1 MIPERLAPSAPRAS
15 ASSTTASDATD
26 RTRWENLGERPEP
39 SWYLDRLTAQ
49 QKRDAHLR
57 LISRWTAGLAVERIL
72 KTDLFE
78 EAFGEDRLLPELFP
92 DALLACGMDEALS
105 TVRAAARRFPRL
117 AGRATVTDVRQCG
130 LKSQAFDLV
139 LSTST
144 LDHFERRE
152 EFLRSLREI
161 GRLLRPGGLLI
172 LTLDNPSNPLYHP
185 LKWISR
191 TSIAPF
197 RLGYSPSMPTL
208 RTDLGEA
215 GLRIEAE
222 DWLVHNPRL
231 LSTAVFLV
239 LRRLLGSGAD
249 TPIAALLR
257 TFDRLGQL
265 PTRRWTACFQ
275 AVAARKS
282 DAPELR

>member
-1 MIPERLAPSAPRAS
+1 VSPG
-15 ASSTTASDATD
+15 STSD
-26 RTRWENLGERPEP
+26 RTRWEDLGERPEP

-49 QKRDAHLR
+49 QKRDVHLR
-57 LISRWTAGLAVERIL
+57 LLSRWTAGLAVERLL

-92 DALLACGMDEALS
+92 DAPLVCGVDAAFS
-105 TVRAAARRFPRL
+105 TVRAAARRFRRL
-117 AGRATVTDVRQCG
+117 AGRVTVTDVRQCG
-130 LKSQAFDLV
+130 LKSKAFDLV

-152 EFLRSLREI
+152 EFLASLREI

-191 TSIAPF
+191 TSIGPF
-197 RLGYSPSMPTL
+197 RLGYSPSMSAL
-208 RTDLGEA
+208 RADLAEA
-215 GLRIEAE
+215 GLRVEAE

-231 LSTAVFLV
+231 FSTALFLV

-249 TPIAALLR
+249 APIAALLR
-257 TFDRLGQL
+257 AFERLGQL

-275 AVAARKS
+275 AVAARKPE
-282 DAPELR
+282 APEVT